1 MMRWAWLLGLAALAG
16 CANSLVNERYYTLRA
31 QAPARAAPS
40 PEPRSISVSVGP
52 VRIPEVVDRPQLV
65 LRVAENRVRIVDGHR
80 WAEPLKRAIP
90 VVLAQDLARRLPAA
104 QVAVHG
110 ENAIRDAELRV
121 QLDIRRF
128 DSMPGEAV
136 VLEGIWSVRRV
147 ADGAMRTGSFALR
160 EPLAGAGY
168 EAIVAAHEQTLAR
181 LSESLAEALGA
192 LAPADR

>member
-16 CANSLVNERYYTLRA
+16 CANSLVNDRYYTLRA
-31 QAPARAAPS
+31 QAPVRAAPAL
-40 PEPRSISVSVGP
+40 EPRSTSVSVGP
-52 VRIPEVVDRPQLV
+52 VRIAEVIDRPQIV

-90 VVLAQDLARRLPAA
+90 VVLVQNLARQLPAA
-104 QVAVHG
+104 KVAVHG
-110 ENAIRDAELRV
+110 EYASRDAELRV
-121 QLDIRRF
+121 QLDVRRF
-128 DSMPGEAV
+128 ESMPGEAV

-181 LSESLAEALGA
+181 LSESLADAAGE
-192 LAPADR
+192 LAPGVR